1 MEEVEDDPKSTHA
14 PSPAVLGGHNS
25 SSISSLWMFFQKTK
39 GMRGAGQGGPRHL
52 FGDSPDG
59 RQQLWGLRKSHIS
72 VLSLALP
79 LCLQPS
85 SDYRKV
91 EERRLAA
98 GKHFSRQATAGS

>member
-1 MEEVEDDPKSTHA
+1 MTEDPPMPLPQLSPGATTPA
-14 PSPAVLGGHNS
+14 PSPPPEL
-25 SSISSLWMFFQKTK
+25 LPKTK
-39 GMRGAGQGGPRHL
+39 GTRGAGQGGPRRL
-52 FGDSPDG
+52 LGDIPDG
-59 RQQLWGLRKSHIS
+59 HQQLWGLRKSHIS

-98 GKHFSRQATAGS
+98 GKHFSWQATVGS